1 VRARD
6 NERIVEQ
13 AKLLAAEE
21 IDEADTALAATLDAP
36 REALAAALIK
46 LLRGPLPA
54 PEELADTGSRERL
67 LPTIN
72 RERDAQ
78 MSRQM
83 QLNQQLGQLTGA
95 LNQQKYMAELAGGA
109 QSEAGATTRTMLTA
123 PNPYAASSFQY
134 RG

>member
-1 VRARD
+1 MT
-6 NERIVEQ
+6 Q
-13 AKLLAAEE
+13 PE
-21 IDEADTALAATLDAP
+21 IM
-36 REALAAALIK
+36 
-46 LLRGPLPA
+46 
-54 PEELADTGSRERL
+54 ERL

-123 PNPYAASSFQY
+123 PNPYASSAFQY